1 MEWSAMRMLT
11 VETITK
17 SYGEKTLFKDIGF
30 TITEKERAGLI
41 GVNGTGKSS
50 LLKIIAGLDDA
61 DSGEM
66 TKPNDYVISYLAQE
80 PELNQ
85 EMTVIGQVFQSDAA
99 VIKVMRDYE
108 TALLQLEADPENER
122 NQEKLFDAQRQMEIH
137 NAWDANANA
146 KAVLTKL
153 GISQFSK
160 KIGELSGG
168 QKKRVALAQVL
179 IETPDLLILDEP
191 TNHLDYQSIK
201 WLEDYL
207 SRYKGAVLLVT
218 HDRYFLD
225 RVTNRIFELDGGNLY
240 SYKGNYQA
248 FIEAKAERNE
258 QEKQT
263 AEKQRN
269 LYRRE
274 LAWMRRGAKARST
287 KQKARIQRFDH
298 LEENMASSSA
308 NEGIEMSLSGSRL
321 GKQVFEFKEASKS
334 YPGQIILDGFNYLIK
349 PGDRLG
355 IVGRNGSGKSTFL
368 NILAGKD
375 ALDSGELNQGQ
386 TVKIAYYTQGH
397 EELDENMRMIEYIRE
412 SAEMITTDSGD
423 QISAASMLER
433 FLFPPHSHGTL
444 IRKLSGGEKR
454 RLFLLKLLMTK
465 PNVLLLDEPTN
476 DLDTETLTVLEDYI
490 SEFSGVVITVSH
502 DRYFLD
508 KTAPQLL
515 VFEGEGSI
523 GTYLGEYTEY
533 LAQRPEEQ
541 SEAKE
546 KKSAD
551 KQTPVKPAAPEKKK
565 RMTYN
570 EKREWETIDERIA
583 NTEEKLEAAQKHLE
597 AVGSDF
603 EKAQSLMEQIE
614 ECNTLLETLIER
626 WSYLSEIEE
635 S

>member
-1 MEWSAMRMLT
+1 VRMLS
-11 VETITK
+11 VENITK

-50 LLKIIAGLDDA
+50 LLKIIAGIDEA

-66 TKPNDYVISYLAQE
+66 TKPNDYVISYLDQE
-80 PELNQ
+80 PELNTDL
-85 EMTVIGQVFQSDAA
+85 TVISQVFQSEAA
-99 VIKVMRDYE
+99 VIKVMREYE
-108 TALLQLEADPENER
+108 TALIQLEANPENEK
-122 NQEKLFDAQRQMEIH
+122 NQETLFEAQRQMEIH

-146 KAVLTKL
+146 KAILTKL
-153 GISQFSK
+153 GIAQFTK
-160 KIGELSGG
+160 KVGELSGG

-207 SRYKGAVLLVT
+207 SKYQGAVLIVT

-258 QEKQT
+258 QEQQM

-274 LAWMRRGAKARST
+274 LAWMRRGAKARTT
-287 KQKARIQRFDH
+287 KQKARIHRFEN
-298 LEENMASSSA
+298 LEDNMSSGQST
-308 NEGIEMSLSGSRL
+308 EGIDMSLSGSRL
-321 GKQVFEFKEASKS
+321 GKQVFEFKDADKS
-334 YPGQIILDGFNYLIK
+334 YPGQVILNQFNYLIK
-349 PGDRLG
+349 PGDRIG
-355 IVGRNGSGKSTFL
+355 VVGRNGSGKSTFL
-368 NILAGKD
+368 NILAGQDQLD
-375 ALDSGELNQGQ
+375 AGELNQGQ

-397 EELDENMRMIEYIRE
+397 EEMEENQRMIEYIRE
-412 SAEMITTDSGD
+412 SGDVITTASGD

-433 FLFPPHSHGTL
+433 FLFPMHSHGTL

-490 SEFSGVVITVSH
+490 SDFSGVVITVSH

-508 KTAPQLL
+508 KTAEQLL
-515 VFEGEGSI
+515 VFEGSGHI
-523 GTYLGEYTEY
+523 GTYLGEYSEY
-533 LAQRPEEQ
+533 LSLKAAEESQ
-541 SEAKE
+541 PKE
-546 KKSAD
+546 KKPVEKQAAKSAPSD
-551 KQTPVKPAAPEKKK
+551 KKK
-565 RMTYN
+565 KMTYN
-570 EKREWETIDERIA
+570 EKREWETIDDQIA
-583 NTEEKLEAAQKHLE
+583 QTEEKLETAQTELE
-597 AVGSDF
+597 SVGSDF
-603 EKAQSLMEQIE
+603 EKAQKLMTEIE
-614 ECNTLLETLIER
+614 EYNNKLEELIER
-626 WSYLSEIEE
+626 WSYLSEIAEG
-635 S
+635 

>member
-1 MEWSAMRMLT
+1 MRMLT
-11 VETITK
+11 VENITK
-17 SYGEKTLFKDIGF
+17 SYGEKMLFKDIGF

-50 LLKIIAGLDDA
+50 LLKIIAGIDEA

-66 TKPNDYVISYLAQE
+66 TKPNDYVISYLDQE
-80 PELNQ
+80 PELNPDL
-85 EMTVIGQVFQSDAA
+85 TVISQVFQSEAA
-99 VIKVMRDYE
+99 VIKVMREYE
-108 TALLQLEADPENER
+108 TALIHLEANPENEN
-122 NQEKLFDAQRQMEIH
+122 NQAALFEAQRQMEIH

-146 KAVLTKL
+146 KAILTKL
-153 GISQFSK
+153 GISQFTK
-160 KIGELSGG
+160 KVGELSGG

-207 SRYKGAVLLVT
+207 SRYQGAVLIVT

-248 FIEAKAERNE
+248 FIEAKSERNE
-258 QEKQT
+258 QEQQM

-274 LAWMRRGAKARST
+274 LAWMRRGAKARTT
-287 KQKARIQRFDH
+287 KQKARIQRFEN
-298 LEENMASSSA
+298 LEDNMSSGPST
-308 NEGIEMSLSGSRL
+308 EGIDMSLSGSRL
-321 GKQVFEFKEASKS
+321 GKQVFEFKEAYKS
-334 YPGQIILDGFNYLIK
+334 YPGQVILNQFNYLIK
-349 PGDRLG
+349 PGDRIG
-355 IVGRNGSGKSTFL
+355 VVGRNGSGKSTFL
-368 NILAGKD
+368 NILAGQD
-375 ALDSGELNQGQ
+375 QLDEGELNQGQ

-397 EELDENMRMIEYIRE
+397 EEMDENQRMIEYIRE
-412 SAEMITTDSGD
+412 SGDVITTASGD

-433 FLFPPHSHGTL
+433 FLFPMHSHGTL

-490 SEFSGVVITVSH
+490 SDFSGVVITVSH

-508 KTAPQLL
+508 KTAEQLL
-515 VFEGEGSI
+515 VFEGSGHI
-523 GTYLGEYTEY
+523 GTYLGEYSEY
-533 LAQRPEEQ
+533 LSLKAAEENQ
-541 SEAKE
+541 PKE
-546 KKSAD
+546 KKPVE
-551 KQTPVKPAAPEKKK
+551 KQAAKPAASDKKK

-570 EKREWETIDERIA
+570 EKREWETIDDQIA
-583 NTEEKLEAAQKHLE
+583 QTEEKLETAQTELE
-597 AVGSDF
+597 SVGSDF
-603 EKAQSLMEQIE
+603 EKAQKLMADIE
-614 ECNTLLETLIER
+614 EYNNKLEELIER
-626 WSYLSEIEE
+626 WSYLSEIAEG
-635 S
+635 